1 MERPCDSRAGYKH
14 HLSKEYLTHLKQS
27 VMDMCHREHLN
38 QVDLLTPAEKKIT
51 EREYHANRRGQK
63 ELDERNMQ
71 IQADGITP
79 RKTKYQT
86 QKDFLRT
93 AIEESAATSCGLEE
107 FQNQLSEK
115 FNITLKISRGRF
127 SYLHPERNKPI
138 TGKNLGTHYEKKSS
152 AITGR
157 KQKTF
162 VTQKC

>member
-1 MERPCDSRAGYKH
+1 MNAICK
-14 HLSKEYLTHLKQS
+14 
-27 VMDMCHREHLN
+27 M
-38 QVDLLTPAEKKIT
+38 
-51 EREYHANRRGQK
+51 
-63 ELDERNMQ
+63 
-71 IQADGITP
+71 QADGITP

-138 TGKNLGTHYEKKSS
+138 TGKNLGTHYEKNIFCNYWKKTKNICHKKMLNMNPCPIATSQIKLAYHPQTRRHYLSHLSLLKQTS
-152 AITGR
+152 ALLLI
-157 KQKTF
+157 
-162 VTQKC
+162 CSNA